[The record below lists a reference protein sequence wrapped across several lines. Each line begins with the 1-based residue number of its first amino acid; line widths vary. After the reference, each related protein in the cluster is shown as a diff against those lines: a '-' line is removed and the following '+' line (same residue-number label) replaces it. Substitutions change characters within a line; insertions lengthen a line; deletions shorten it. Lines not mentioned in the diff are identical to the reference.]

1 MAAPS
6 FEAIASGPLPF
17 ATKARAPPRSASLRS
32 VGSRSLASKA
42 SLAKRRPRTAE
53 AARSAAA
60 TLRRGTR
67 VAAPLPPDPFDPSAS
82 NFGRFNSHYPRPLR
96 EYFRRPRTAAAEMPR
111 RLGARPAPRRP
122 VRRSFEG
129 RAAPRAARVERRPR
143 APRAGKVQGKFER
156 LSTYGLMSEDPRPMK
171 TQLDL
176 LRGDPRGHRPPVRDA
191 PTELESS
198 RVDVASGRCSDGLPA
213 RSRRGLDGRRERSR
227 RGGRRR
233 PKSRR
238 RCARGAGGDPCHAT
252 LDRTRAARP
261 RGRRRVV
268 PRRARSALR
277 ETIARPD
284 ASRRAGAF
292 EVGSVDCRRRQ
303 APTHGTM
310 TDGAGR
316 AVPWDDRHHN
326 TYSRCNHVFHEI
338 HREFFGSASRLERV
352 PIHEWRGPSR
362 R

>member
-96 EYFRRPRTAAAEMPR
+96 EYFRRPRIAGQQKRAKFPTSKAHISAVFHSFRLIFGRAIISRSGAPPR
-111 RLGARPAPRRP
+111 RCPEAQRTPAPRRP
-122 VRRSFEG
+122 VRRFFEG

-143 APRAGKVQGKFER
+143 APHAGKVQGKFER

-176 LRGDPRGHRPPVRDA
+176 LRGDPRGHRPP
-191 PTELESS
+191 S
-198 RVDVASGRCSDGLPA
+198 
-213 RSRRGLDGRRERSR
+213 RERR
-227 RGGRRR
+227 TPGADARDHDRRR
-233 PKSRR
+233 RR
-238 RCARGAGGDPCHAT
+238 
-252 LDRTRAARP
+252 
-261 RGRRRVV
+261 
-268 PRRARSALR
+268 
-277 ETIARPD
+277 
-284 ASRRAGAF
+284 
-292 EVGSVDCRRRQ
+292 
-303 APTHGTM
+303 
-310 TDGAGR
+310 
-316 AVPWDDRHHN
+316 VPWDDRHHN

>member
-122 VRRSFEG
+122 VRRCFEG
-129 RAAPRAARVERRPR
+129 RAAHRTARVERRPR
-143 APRAGKVQGKFER
+143 APHAGKVQGKFER

-198 RVDVASGRCSDGLPA
+198 RVDVASGRRSESPGEVSTDGASARVDAVDDA
-213 RSRRGLDGRRERSR
+213 RSRVEDARAAQAATRATRRSTGRAR
-227 RGGRRR
+227 RG
-233 PKSRR
+233 
-238 RCARGAGGDPCHAT
+238 RGADAGWFRAALAPRSERRS
-252 LDRTRAARP
+252 LVRTRADARGLS
-261 RGRRRVV
+261 RSGASHARRR
-268 PRRARSALR
+268 R
-277 ETIARPD
+277 T
-284 ASRRAGAF
+284 
-292 EVGSVDCRRRQ
+292 
-303 APTHGTM
+303 
-310 TDGAGR
+310 
-316 AVPWDDRHHN
+316 
-326 TYSRCNHVFHEI
+326 
-338 HREFFGSASRLERV
+338 
-352 PIHEWRGPSR
+352 GP
-362 R
+362 